1 MTLFLLI
8 LIVLSIIGGVLV
20 LSSAERTW
28 RVKKFIDNN
37 APSYMPEYWETTNR
51 SIGVGLIAFGLLLV
65 FVVGF
70 VR

>member
-1 MTLFLLI
+1 MTLFLLVLMI
-8 LIVLSIIGGVLV
+8 LSIIGGVLV

-28 RVKKFIDNN
+28 RFKKFIDNN

-51 SIGVGLIAFGLLLV
+51 GIGVGLIAFGLLLV